1 MSARWRCWTGGRL
14 LDWDTT
20 VALLD
25 QRQLDERT
33 LAVLDGRE
41 SATLDWGTVVLLDGR
56 QLDECTLVK
65 LDGRMSAG
73 LEYGGVAVQETTG

>member
-1 MSARWRCWTGGRL
+1 MGG
-14 LDWDTT
+14 
-20 VALLD
+20 
-25 QRQLDERT
+25 RQLDERK
-33 LAVLDGRE
+33 LAVLDGQE
-41 SATLDWGTVVLLDGR
+41 SATLNWGALVLLDGR